1 MAENEI
7 EAAQLFAQYAANLKY
22 EDIPADI
29 REGTKRNILDTLAV
43 TVAGSS
49 QNNQY
54 RALVEL
60 IKDSGGKEESTI
72 LGFGYRVP
80 SWMAAFA
87 NAALNHSHLII
98 AHPITSLISITAR
111 QITSRR

>member
-22 EDIPADI
+22 EDIPADV
-29 REGTKRNILDTLAV
+29 REGTKRSILDTLAV

-54 RALVEL
+54 KALVEL
-60 IKDSGGKEESTI
+60 IKDAGGKEESTM
-72 LGFGYRVP
+72 R
-80 SWMAAFA
+80 M
-87 NAALNHSHLII
+87 LNKTGRYDCDKICIVTGS
-98 AHPITSLISITAR
+98 
-111 QITSRR
+111 